1 MATYDPTDLRAQE
14 REKADELARKRIAQA
29 NEDDDFKWLMSSKR
43 GRRIVWRLL
52 EQAGVF
58 RISFSQN
65 SMQMAFNEGGRNYGN
80 KVLSMIHALCPELYP
95 TLMKENA
102 LGRTDNTDNGSNA
115 DHTN

>member
-1 MATYDPTDLRAQE
+1 VSQYDPTDIRAQE
-14 REKADELARKRIAQA
+14 RDKAEEQARARAVQET
-29 NEDDDFKWLMSSKR
+29 EDADFKWLMSSKR

-80 KVLSMIHALCPELYP
+80 RILSMVHTLCPDLYP
-95 TLMKENA
+95 TLVKENTHVRSD
-102 LGRTDNTDNGSNA
+102 GTA

>member
-1 MATYDPTDLRAQE
+1 MSSYDPTDLRGQE
-14 REKADELARKRIAQA
+14 RAKAEEQKRQRLAQA
-29 NEDDDFKWLMSSKR
+29 NEEDDFKWLMQSKR

-80 KVLSMIHALCPELYP
+80 KVLGMIHALCPELYP
-95 TLMKENA
+95 TLIKENA
-102 LGRTDNTDNGSNA
+102 SARTDSNNGNA
-115 DHTN
+115 DHNN

>member
-1 MATYDPTDLRAQE
+1 MSSYDPIDTRGQE
-14 REKADELARKRIAQA
+14 IDKAEAADRKRIAQQ

-80 KVLSMIHALCPELYP
+80 RVLAQIHALCPELYP
-95 TLMKENA
+95 AMLKEATN
-102 LGRTDNTDNGSNA
+102 GRSN
-115 DHTN
+115 DD